1 MVNKMLLV
9 VLTLLATQVQGQNG
23 YVKLEND
30 STLIGFLRHYTSSS
44 HGHQGI
50 EVWRT
55 KKDKS
60 PIRIPKRDIYEYA
73 IKKDTFKVFHQFRPY
88 VHSKT
93 VIELIDARLESRG
106 KVNLYTIDRY
116 LVEPKSSF
124 RGGMPATAA
133 PVEITF
139 GESPIIYILE
149 DSRTAFI
156 SCLPQKHEMLIEVL
170 KDFFPERYIAK
181 YIEVEGKINYNTIS
195 KFVSLYN
202 SK

>member
-1 MVNKMLLV
+1 MTKIFFL
-9 VLTLLATQVQGQNG
+9 VLTLLATQAQGQNG
-23 YVKLEND
+23 YVKLEKD

-44 HGHQGI
+44 DGHQGI

-60 PIRIPKRDIYEYA
+60 PIRIPRRDIYEYA
-73 IKKDTFKVFHQFRPY
+73 VKKDTFKVFHQFRPY
-88 VHSKT
+88 AHSKT

-116 LVEPKSSF
+116 LVEPKGSF
-124 RGGMPATAA
+124 IGGVPAA
-133 PVEITF
+133 PEEITF

-156 SCLPQKHEMLIEVL
+156 SCLPQKREMLIEVL